1 MVGTAPGPAITK
13 DTLRALAQAQGLV
26 LSEADLDGLLPLV
39 QATRVLLD
47 DLAAAPLEDV
57 EPGAPY
63 QMLPEPAR

>member
-1 MVGTAPGPAITK
+1 MAGTVPAPAITK

-39 QATRVLLD
+39 QATRALLD
-47 DLAAAPLEDV
+47 DLAAVPLEGI

-63 QMLPEPAR
+63 QMLQEPAR